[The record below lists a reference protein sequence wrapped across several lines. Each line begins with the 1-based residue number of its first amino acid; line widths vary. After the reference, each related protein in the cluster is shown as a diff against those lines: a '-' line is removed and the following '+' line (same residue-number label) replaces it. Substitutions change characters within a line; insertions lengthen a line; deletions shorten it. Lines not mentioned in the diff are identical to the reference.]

1 MLARS
6 TRVRSDVSCRAPK
19 THLTTDRYTFTG
31 RTEKTKG
38 ENALADIC
46 TALKVLVLCPEAN
59 IVYTTS

>member
-1 MLARS
+1 MP
-6 TRVRSDVSCRAPK
+6 RAKNPP
-19 THLTTDRYTFTG
+19 HH